1 MSNPDISCS
10 HGVLSPGNSEPD
22 VLSKS
27 IMNGNKKDAIFRA
40 VNMNSDM
47 HAFKVVT
54 SEKRSG
60 CRKGKVAK
68 KKLPETV

>member
-1 MSNPDISCS
+1 
-10 HGVLSPGNSEPD
+10 
-22 VLSKS
+22 
-27 IMNGNKKDAIFRA
+27 MNGNKKDAIFRA

-47 HAFKVVT
+47 RAFKVVT
-54 SEKRSG
+54 GKRRSD